1 MGTDLVFKYC
11 FKYWL
16 NFRGNDSVTSLLVY
30 FYAIFKMLLNCKS
43 YTFFHKLVNDSSII
57 ALCAVHAY

>member
-16 NFRGNDSVTSLLVY
+16 DVRVSDSVFKGLTSLFLKYWLNFRGNDSVLRGLTSLFLCY
-30 FYAIFKMLLNCKS
+30 F
-43 YTFFHKLVNDSSII
+43 
-57 ALCAVHAY
+57 